1 MQGNKQKNAPL
12 GLIASFQRRIKSGN
26 QYDKLFPKPDFSDTL
41 LQEGNVNDTVFLM
54 GEYIQKYKSDT
65 AKLAPILKGKSLEET
80 LRNNWNFVYN
90 HIQYKLDTP
99 GIEELRRPART
110 WAERKSGVDC
120 DCYTIFLCTLLLNQ
134 GIEPVIRIV
143 QIPPATSFHHCF

>member
-1 MQGNKQKNAPL
+1 MKAVILAG
-12 GLIASFQRRIKSGN
+12 GFGTRISEESGIR
-26 QYDKLFPKPDFSDTL
+26 PKPMVEIGGRPIMWHIMMHYSHYNFRDFVIAL
-41 LQEGNVNDTVFLM
+41 GYK

-110 WAERKSGVDC
+110 WAERKSRWKPSSRMTKPRGMS
-120 DCYTIFLCTLLLNQ
+120 
-134 GIEPVIRIV
+134 P
-143 QIPPATSFHHCF
+143 